1 MITSTAAFADIDPEQ
16 WNSFIDAKGYQYVKY
31 DDARQWLAGYL
42 GTSMYYVKNNYSI
55 AYIESSQ
62 VLIMGTCQPD
72 LDGVEYIYLFYYGKD
87 LKLNVKKAGSDGS
100 IDVLAGGDYHSVSEV
115 ISDVSKAGSGILG
128 IGTMALDFMLSN
140 ALCFLLLGSSFC
152 FTSLALAR
160 RSLRVS
166 KRG

>member
-72 LDGVEYIYLFYYGKD
+72 LDGVEYIYQFYYGKD

-100 IDVLAGGDYHSVSEV
+100 VHIY
-115 ISDVSKAGSGILG
+115 ISACYDCAVCANIT
-128 IGTMALDFMLSN
+128 IHTEITCCCCDCAL
-140 ALCFLLLGSSFC
+140 SF
-152 FTSLALAR
+152 
-160 RSLRVS
+160 RSRKQGV
-166 KRG
+166 GE